1 MDRLITIHFN
11 YISHAVW
18 WLEAA
23 NSIIL
28 KQPGL
33 VHGHQLQQLTLHWV
47 LPQDKAK
54 EIPKWNG
61 YMANLMLS
69 NMPQCCHSIC
79 LCKRMSSCPW
89 LVTLDLK
96 KQRQEP
102 NSKGRST
109 RQMKCFFYL
118 RSKILHSHSSDFS
131 HSNSFSYRKR
141 ACHTVWTCLSIINTF
156 GSRTICL
163 NPYLQYEEWTSLV
176 VENQRTSQRISSY

>member
-1 MDRLITIHFN
+1 MDRFITIHFN

-79 LCKRMSSCPW
+79 LCKNVILSMISQFIW
-89 LVTLDLK
+89 K
-96 KQRQEP
+96 
-102 NSKGRST
+102 NKGKNQIARAG
-109 RQMKCFFYL
+109 QQCKWMFFL
-118 RSKILHSHSSDFS
+118 PQSKILHSHSSDFS